1 MRRQVRVG
9 RHGDH
14 RGGEPSRMNYVLSR
28 LVRQFVPVVF
38 IASILIFGLIEM
50 LPGDPAVIALGET
63 ATPDAV
69 KAMRHEMGLD
79 RSMPERYVRW
89 LGSALTGDFGRSTT
103 GKTVTDLVQA
113 SAPPTIELAL
123 VAFTVGNVLGVTL
136 GVLAGIYR
144 GKLPDAAIGV
154 VTSLL
159 IAVPSFVAGLIIL
172 LVFTVWLAWLPSA
185 GRVALTEDPIQGS
198 KHLIL
203 PAASLAGVIAA
214 VVCRFTRQ
222 SIVDVLTNDYI
233 RTARAK
239 GLKERVVIM
248 RHALKPSMLPVVTII
263 GVQLGGLIGGSI
275 VIEQVFTRPGMG
287 RLLIGAVNSKDY
299 PTIQAIT
306 LLLVSTY
313 LLFNLLTDL
322 TYAWLDPRLRPG
334 KGTRR

>member
-1 MRRQVRVG
+1 
-9 RHGDH
+9 
-14 RGGEPSRMNYVLSR
+14 MNYVVSR
-28 LVRQFVPVVF
+28 LVRQFIPVVF
-38 IASILIFGLIEM
+38 IASILIFLLIEL

-69 KAMRHEMGLD
+69 VAMRHEMGLD
-79 RSMPERYVRW
+79 RPLPERYLRW

-103 GKTVTDLVQA
+103 GKTVTSLVET
-113 SAPPTIELAL
+113 SAPPTIELAV
-123 VAFTVGNVLGVTL
+123 VAFALGNSLGMLLGVVA
-136 GVLAGIYR
+136 GVYR
-144 GKLPDAAIGV
+144 GKLADAAIGV
-154 VTSLL
+154 FTSLL
-159 IAVPSFVAGLIIL
+159 IAVPSFVAGLLIL
-172 LVFTVWLAWLPSA
+172 LVFTLWLPWFPSA
-185 GRVALTEDPIQGS
+185 GRVALTENPVEGI
-198 KHLIL
+198 KTLTL
-203 PAASLAGVIAA
+203 PAVSLAGVIAA

-239 GLKERVVIM
+239 GLSERLVVV

-306 LLLVSTY
+306 LLLVATY
-313 LLFNLLTDL
+313 LIFNLLTDL

-334 KGTRR
+334 KGTRG